1 MNIYVST
8 DGENFEQVGEFTFEL
23 PWTAPDGTVVEGN
36 SPLVPAEEVITLD
49 APVTARYVR
58 LEITATNNDTGVSY
72 RQTAA
77 GLRVS
82 GNSIIEAK
90 KVGTFVK
97 K

>member
-58 LEITATNNDTGVSY
+58 LEITATNNDTGVCQVAY
-72 RQTAA
+72 C
-77 GLRVS
+77 
-82 GNSIIEAK
+82 
-90 KVGTFVK
+90 KVYEK
-97 K
+97 L